1 MGDTTSGNLK
11 FSLWLDALRL
21 VLTSATAIFWI
32 GLSIHLLWLIAN
44 DNTIVLMS
52 SDALEC
58 RTHMMEHKDTPSRSN
73 DR

>member
-1 MGDTTSGNLK
+1 MMDSTTRGNLQ

-21 VLTSATAIFWI
+21 VLTSAAAIFWI
-32 GLSIHLLWLIAN
+32 GLSIHLLWLLAN

-58 RTHMMEHKDTPSRSN
+58 RTHMMEHKDIPESKQ
-73 DR
+73 